1 MDVSQRV
8 STENNQSKGEFA
20 RLLEENFKT
29 IELSEGKIV
38 RGTIVSLSKGA
49 ILVDVGFK
57 SEGFIPQEEF
67 GAEAENLKL
76 GQEVEVFIDRI
87 DDESGRIYLSKRQAR
102 ANQAWDEINKACEE
116 DSVIEGIV
124 TEKVRGGLTVDVGV
138 MAFLPSSQID
148 LRPPKNLDP
157 YVGKKFR
164 FKVIKF
170 NEKRGN
176 IVLSR
181 RALLEE
187 ERDSIK
193 QKTLENIE
201 EGQVVKGVVKNITEY
216 GAFLDLGGI
225 DGLLHVTDMSWGR
238 VENPQDICK
247 VGDTLEVK
255 ILKYDPER
263 ERVSLGLKQ
272 ISEDPWENVEDQFT
286 VGQKLKGKVVS
297 LTNYGAFVE
306 LAPGIEGLI
315 HISEMSWT
323 KKIAHPSQI
332 LKLND
337 EVESMVL
344 DVDSDSRRIS
354 LGLKQLEQNPWD
366 ILEDKYPPG
375 TKLKCKIKNMTDFGI
390 FVGAPESPI
399 DGLIHVSDLSW
410 TKKVGNPADLYK
422 KDEEIEAVVLNID
435 KLNEKFSLGVKQ
447 LQPDPWQD
455 VEETY
460 PVGGIV
466 EGKVVKVTD
475 FGAFVELRDGVEAL
489 VRTSELS
496 EEKVENIKD
505 HVKEGDTVK
514 GLVINL
520 DLQNRKM
527 AISIK
532 QLQDKEEK
540 DQLESYMSDN
550 KKGSKA
556 TLGDLLKSK
565 KKKKE
570 E

>member
-1 MDVSQRV
+1 MDLIQSV
-8 STENNQSKGEFA
+8 STENNQEKSEFA
-20 RLLEENFKT
+20 RLLEENLKT
-29 IELSEGKIV
+29 VELTEGKIV
-38 RGTIVSLSKGA
+38 RGTVVSLAASSL
-49 ILVDVGFK
+49 LVDVGFK
-57 SEGFIPQEEF
+57 SEGFIPRDEF
-67 GAEAENLKL
+67 GAEADNLKI

-87 DDESGRIYLSKRQAR
+87 DDDSGRIYLSKRQAR
-102 ANQAWDEINKACEE
+102 ATQAWGEISKACEE
-116 DSVIEGIV
+116 DAVVEGVV
-124 TEKVRGGLTVDVGV
+124 TQKVRGGLTVDVGV
-138 MAFLPSSQID
+138 LAFLPSSQID

-164 FKVIKF
+164 FKVIKY

-176 IVLSR
+176 VVLSR

-187 ERDSIK
+187 ERDTIK

-247 VGDTLEVK
+247 VGDSLEVK
-255 ILKYDPER
+255 VLKYDPER

-272 ISEDPWENVEDQFT
+272 ISKDPWENVEEQFT

-375 TKLKCKIKNMTDFGI
+375 TKVKCKIKNMTDFGI

-410 TKKVGNPADLYK
+410 TKKVANPSDLYK
-422 KDEEIEAVVLNID
+422 KDEEIEAVVLSID

-455 VEETY
+455 VEEIY
-460 PVGGIV
+460 PVGSIV

-475 FGAFVELRDGVEAL
+475 FGAFVELKDGVEAL
-489 VRTSELS
+489 IRTSELS
-496 EEKVENIKD
+496 KEKVENIKD
-505 HVKEGDTVK
+505 HVKEGDSLK
-514 GLVINL
+514 CLVINL
-520 DLQNRKM
+520 DFQNRKM
-527 AISIK
+527 AVSVR
-532 QLQDKEEK
+532 QLHDKEEK
-540 DQLESYMSDN
+540 DDLVSYLKDSE
-550 KKGSKA
+550 KASKA